1 MDSMKVKRV
10 CEKHED
16 LVNLYFKES
25 GKKLYTMIDQILFKL
40 KFDVDN
46 NDFYSLGNE
55 VFLDALCRYDEA
67 QDFNGFLY
75 SCLMNKFKT
84 EMTRRGRNKR
94 CCKTVV
100 EEIDG
105 EKVIY
110 VEKIIKDDSLDR
122 VISSP
127 HNHAGSNTEI
137 TLADILASDKTV
149 ESQLFEEENKE
160 EWRPE
165 VKEYLDKLS
174 PLQRQIAFLLSD
186 ENTPEEICEELH
198 ITMKHFENSMKRIL
212 ADERIRPLRKLVERN

>member
-1 MDSMKVKRV
+1 MDSMKVRRV

-55 VFLDALCRYDEA
+55 VFLDALCRYDEV

-75 SCLMNKFKT
+75 SCLTNKFKT
-84 EMTRRGRNKR
+84 EMTRRGRQKR
-94 CCKTVV
+94 QADKNSIS
-100 EEIDG
+100 IDTPIG
-105 EKVIY
+105 DEDFTIGDT
-110 VEKIIKDDSLDR
+110 I
-122 VISSP
+122 
-127 HNHAGSNTEI
+127 
-137 TLADILASDKTV
+137 ASDKTI
-149 ESQLFEEENKE
+149 ESELFEDNNKE

-165 VKEYLDKLS
+165 IKEYLAKLS

-198 ITMKHFENSMKRIL
+198 ITMKHYENSVKRIL
-212 ADERIRPLRKLVERN
+212 ADERIRPLRVLI